1 MTRLTP
7 RHNPNELLSKKV
19 VRGSAWLFSS
29 YALSRAGRMAMML
42 VVAALLSPREYG
54 IIGLCTVIA
63 AVAQNVSEFGIWQ
76 AVVHRA
82 EPDERYLDTAFT
94 ANVLGGFLM
103 TGALFVT
110 APWIGYFYGQP
121 DMTNMLRV
129 MGAAFVLDSIF
140 YVPDGLLRKELRF
153 KSRALPEVAGSL
165 AAVVTTIALLLL
177 GGGVLSY
184 AVGFVTQS
192 ATRCILTF
200 RQVSW
205 RPRLR
210 ISWSCLREIT
220 SYGKYILGTNLTKNV
235 SSNMDYFI
243 VGRVLGAGPLG
254 FYTLA
259 FNLANY
265 PVTNFAQ
272 VLTRIVFPTFATLQG
287 NPVYAKR
294 IYLKVIRLISAVVA
308 PALVTL
314 ALLATPLIVGLL
326 GEKWQPAIFP
336 LQVMVVAGI
345 FRSLSFPSA
354 DFLRAFGFPNLP
366 FRVSIAEALVI
377 SVTLLLVAS
386 RGIDAVALTVAAI
399 LSLSSWTTV
408 TISCYMSGV
417 KLREMVGAFVPG
429 AALAASAAGAI
440 LSLRLLDLRFL
451 PDGLELAV
459 SAAAA
464 GAAIL
469 VCLVTVCR
477 GLLREVVALAAS
489 GKSK

>member
-1 MTRLTP
+1 
-7 RHNPNELLSKKV
+7 
-19 VRGSAWLFSS
+19 
-29 YALSRAGRMAMML
+29 MAMML

-63 AVAQNVSEFGIWQ
+63 AAAQIVCEFGIWQ
-76 AVVHRA
+76 AIIHRS

-94 ANVLGGFLM
+94 ANILGGFLI
-103 TGALFVT
+103 TGALFMA
-110 APWIGYFYGQP
+110 APWLGDFYGQP
-121 DMTNMLRV
+121 DITTMLRV
-129 MGAAFVLDSIF
+129 MGAAIVLDSIF

-165 AAVVTTIALLLL
+165 GAVGTTIALLLL

-184 AVGFVTQS
+184 AVGFVMQS

-200 RQVSW
+200 RQISW

-210 ISWSCLREIT
+210 ISWSCLKEII
-220 SYGKYILGTNLTKNV
+220 SYGKYILGTNLIKYV

-287 NPVYAKR
+287 NPIHAKR
-294 IYLKVIRLISAVVA
+294 IYLRVIRLMSAVVA
-308 PALVTL
+308 PTLVTL
-314 ALLATPLIVGLL
+314 ALLATPLVVGLL

-336 LQVMVVAGI
+336 LQIIVVAGI
-345 FRSLSFPSA
+345 SRTLSFPSA
-354 DFLRAFGFPNLP
+354 DFLRAFGFAKLP

-417 KLREMVGAFVPG
+417 RLREMAGAFMPG

-440 LSLRLLDLRFL
+440 LSLRLLGLRFL

-469 VCLVTVCR
+469 VCLFTVCR
-477 GLLREVVALAAS
+477 SFLREVVALASS
-489 GKSK
+489 GRSK

>member
-1 MTRLTP
+1 M
-7 RHNPNELLSKKV
+7 KV
-19 VRGSAWLFSS
+19 WPAHQML
-29 YALSRAGRMAMML
+29 AL
-42 VVAALLSPREYG
+42 P
-54 IIGLCTVIA
+54 
-63 AVAQNVSEFGIWQ
+63 
-76 AVVHRA
+76 
-82 EPDERYLDTAFT
+82 
-94 ANVLGGFLM
+94 GGFLM
-103 TGALFVT
+103 TGALFMA
-110 APWIGYFYGQP
+110 APWIGDFYGQP
-121 DMTNMLRV
+121 EMSNMLRV
-129 MGAAFVLDSIF
+129 MGAAIVLDSIF

-165 AAVVTTIALLLL
+165 VAVVTTIALLLL

-184 AVGFVTQS
+184 AVGFVMQS

-200 RQVSW
+200 RQISW

-210 ISWSCLREIT
+210 ISWSCLKEII
-220 SYGKYILGTNLTKNV
+220 SYGKYILGTNLIKYV

-287 NPVYAKR
+287 NPIYAKR
-294 IYLKVIRLISAVVA
+294 IYLRVIRLMSAVVA
-308 PALVTL
+308 PTLVTL
-314 ALLATPLIVGLL
+314 ALLATPLVVGLL

-336 LQVMVVAGI
+336 LQIIVVAGI
-345 FRSLSFPSA
+345 SRTLSFPSA
-354 DFLRAFGFPNLP
+354 DFLRAFGFAKLP

-417 KLREMVGAFVPG
+417 RLREMAGAFMPG

-440 LSLRLLDLRFL
+440 LSLRLLGLRFL

-469 VCLVTVCR
+469 VCLFTVCR
-477 GLLREVVALAAS
+477 SFLREVVALAAS
-489 GKSK
+489 GRSK

>member
-1 MTRLTP
+1 
-7 RHNPNELLSKKV
+7 
-19 VRGSAWLFSS
+19 
-29 YALSRAGRMAMML
+29 MAMML

-63 AVAQNVSEFGIWQ
+63 AAVQIVCEFGIWQ
-76 AVVHRA
+76 AIIHRS

-94 ANVLGGFLM
+94 ANILGGFLI
-103 TGALFVT
+103 TGALFMA
-110 APWIGYFYGQP
+110 APWLGDFYGQP
-121 DMTNMLRV
+121 DITTMLRV
-129 MGAAFVLDSIF
+129 MGAAIVLDSIF

-165 AAVVTTIALLLL
+165 VAVVTTIALLLL

-184 AVGFVTQS
+184 AVGFVMLS

-200 RQVSW
+200 RQISW

-210 ISWSCLREIT
+210 ISWSCLKEII
-220 SYGKYILGTNLTKNV
+220 SYGKYILGTNLIKYV

-287 NPVYAKR
+287 NPIYAKR
-294 IYLKVIRLISAVVA
+294 IYLRVIRLMSAVVA
-308 PALVTL
+308 PTLVTL
-314 ALLATPLIVGLL
+314 ALLATPLVVGLL

-336 LQVMVVAGI
+336 LQIIVVAGI
-345 FRSLSFPSA
+345 SRTLSFPSA
-354 DFLRAFGFPNLP
+354 DFLRAFGFAKLP

-417 KLREMVGAFVPG
+417 RLREMAGAFMPG

-440 LSLRLLDLRFL
+440 LSLRLLGLRFL

-469 VCLVTVCR
+469 VCLFTVCR
-477 GLLREVVALAAS
+477 SFLREVVALAAS
-489 GKSK
+489 GRSK

>member
-1 MTRLTP
+1 
-7 RHNPNELLSKKV
+7 
-19 VRGSAWLFSS
+19 
-29 YALSRAGRMAMML
+29 MML

-63 AVAQNVSEFGIWQ
+63 AAVQIVCEFGIWQ
-76 AVVHRA
+76 AIIHRS

-94 ANVLGGFLM
+94 ANILGGFLI
-103 TGALFVT
+103 TGALFMA
-110 APWIGYFYGQP
+110 APWLGDFYGQP
-121 DMTNMLRV
+121 DITTMLRV
-129 MGAAFVLDSIF
+129 MGAAIVLDSIF

-165 AAVVTTIALLLL
+165 VAVVTTIALLLL

-184 AVGFVTQS
+184 AVGFVMQS

-200 RQVSW
+200 RQISW

-210 ISWSCLREIT
+210 ISWSCLKEII
-220 SYGKYILGTNLTKNV
+220 SYGKYILGTNLIKYV

-287 NPVYAKR
+287 NPIYAKR
-294 IYLKVIRLISAVVA
+294 IYLRVIRLMSAVVA
-308 PALVTL
+308 PTLVTL
-314 ALLATPLIVGLL
+314 ALLATPLVVGLL

-336 LQVMVVAGI
+336 LQIIVVAGI
-345 FRSLSFPSA
+345 SRTLSFPSA
-354 DFLRAFGFPNLP
+354 DFLRAFGFAKLP

-417 KLREMVGAFVPG
+417 RLREMAGAFMPG

-440 LSLRLLDLRFL
+440 LSLRLLGLRFL

-469 VCLVTVCR
+469 VCLFTVCR
-477 GLLREVVALAAS
+477 SFLREVVALAAL
-489 GKSK
+489 GRSK

>member
-1 MTRLTP
+1 
-7 RHNPNELLSKKV
+7 
-19 VRGSAWLFSS
+19 
-29 YALSRAGRMAMML
+29 MML

-63 AVAQNVSEFGIWQ
+63 AAAQIVCEFGIWQ
-76 AVVHRA
+76 AIIHRS

-94 ANVLGGFLM
+94 ANILGGFLI
-103 TGALFVT
+103 TGALFMA
-110 APWIGYFYGQP
+110 APWLGDFYGQP
-121 DMTNMLRV
+121 DITTMLRV
-129 MGAAFVLDSIF
+129 MGAAIVLDSIF

-165 AAVVTTIALLLL
+165 VAVVTTIALLLL

-184 AVGFVTQS
+184 AVGFVMQS

-200 RQVSW
+200 RQISW

-210 ISWSCLREIT
+210 ISWSCLKEII
-220 SYGKYILGTNLTKNV
+220 SYGKYILGTNLIKYV

-287 NPVYAKR
+287 NPIYAKR
-294 IYLKVIRLISAVVA
+294 IYLRVIRLMSAVVA
-308 PALVTL
+308 PTLVTL
-314 ALLATPLIVGLL
+314 ALLATPLVVGLL

-336 LQVMVVAGI
+336 LQIIVVAGI
-345 FRSLSFPSA
+345 SRTLSFPSA
-354 DFLRAFGFPNLP
+354 DFLRAFGFAKLP

-417 KLREMVGAFVPG
+417 RLREMAGAFMPG

-440 LSLRLLDLRFL
+440 LSLRLLGLRFL

-469 VCLVTVCR
+469 VCLFTVCR
-477 GLLREVVALAAS
+477 SFLREVVALAAS
-489 GKSK
+489 GRSK

>member
-1 MTRLTP
+1 
-7 RHNPNELLSKKV
+7 
-19 VRGSAWLFSS
+19 
-29 YALSRAGRMAMML
+29 MAMML
-42 VVAALLSPREYG
+42 VVAALLTPREYG

-63 AVAQNVSEFGIWQ
+63 AAAQIVCEFGIWQ
-76 AVVHRA
+76 AIIHRS

-94 ANVLGGFLM
+94 ANILGGFLI
-103 TGALFVT
+103 TGALFMA
-110 APWIGYFYGQP
+110 APWLGDFYGQP
-121 DMTNMLRV
+121 DITTMLRV
-129 MGAAFVLDSIF
+129 MGAAIVLDSIF

-165 AAVVTTIALLLL
+165 VAVVTTIALLLL

-184 AVGFVTQS
+184 AVGFVMQS

-200 RQVSW
+200 RQISW

-210 ISWSCLREIT
+210 ISWSCLKEII
-220 SYGKYILGTNLTKNV
+220 SYGKYILGTNLIKYV

-287 NPVYAKR
+287 NPIYAKR
-294 IYLKVIRLISAVVA
+294 IYLRVIRLMSAVVA
-308 PALVTL
+308 PTLVTL
-314 ALLATPLIVGLL
+314 ALLATPLVVGLL

-336 LQVMVVAGI
+336 LQIIVVAGI
-345 FRSLSFPSA
+345 SRTLSFPSA
-354 DFLRAFGFPNLP
+354 DFLRAFGFAKLP

-417 KLREMVGAFVPG
+417 RLREMAGAFMPG

-440 LSLRLLDLRFL
+440 LSLRLLGLRFL

-469 VCLVTVCR
+469 VCLFTVCR
-477 GLLREVVALAAS
+477 SFLREVVALAAS
-489 GKSK
+489 GRSK

>member
-1 MTRLTP
+1 
-7 RHNPNELLSKKV
+7 
-19 VRGSAWLFSS
+19 
-29 YALSRAGRMAMML
+29 MML

-63 AVAQNVSEFGIWQ
+63 AAAQIVCEFGIWQ
-76 AVVHRA
+76 AIIHRS

-94 ANVLGGFLM
+94 ANILGGFLI
-103 TGALFVT
+103 TGALFMA
-110 APWIGYFYGQP
+110 APWLGDFYGQP
-121 DMTNMLRV
+121 DITTMLRV
-129 MGAAFVLDSIF
+129 MGAAIVLDSIF

-165 AAVVTTIALLLL
+165 VAVVTTIALLLL

-184 AVGFVTQS
+184 AVGFVMQS

-200 RQVSW
+200 RQISW

-210 ISWSCLREIT
+210 ISWSCLKEII
-220 SYGKYILGTNLTKNV
+220 SYGKYILGTNLIKYV

-287 NPVYAKR
+287 NPIYAKR
-294 IYLKVIRLISAVVA
+294 IYLKVIRLMSAVVA
-308 PALVTL
+308 PTLVTL
-314 ALLATPLIVGLL
+314 ALLATPLVVGLL

-336 LQVMVVAGI
+336 LQIIVVAGI
-345 FRSLSFPSA
+345 SRTLSFPSA
-354 DFLRAFGFPNLP
+354 DFLRAFGFAKLP

-417 KLREMVGAFVPG
+417 RLREMAGAFMPG

-440 LSLRLLDLRFL
+440 LSLRLLGLRFL

-469 VCLVTVCR
+469 VCLFTVCR
-477 GLLREVVALAAS
+477 SFLREVVALAAS
-489 GKSK
+489 GRSK

>member
-1 MTRLTP
+1 
-7 RHNPNELLSKKV
+7 
-19 VRGSAWLFSS
+19 
-29 YALSRAGRMAMML
+29 MML

-63 AVAQNVSEFGIWQ
+63 AAAQIVCEFGIWQ
-76 AVVHRA
+76 AIIHRS

-94 ANVLGGFLM
+94 ANILGGFLI
-103 TGALFVT
+103 TGALFMA
-110 APWIGYFYGQP
+110 APWLGDFYGQP
-121 DMTNMLRV
+121 DITTMLRV
-129 MGAAFVLDSIF
+129 MGAAIVLDSIF

-165 AAVVTTIALLLL
+165 VAVVTTIALLLL

-184 AVGFVTQS
+184 AVGFVMQS

-200 RQVSW
+200 RQISW

-210 ISWSCLREIT
+210 ISWSCLKEII
-220 SYGKYILGTNLTKNV
+220 SYGKYILGTNLIKYV

-287 NPVYAKR
+287 NPIYAKR
-294 IYLKVIRLISAVVA
+294 IYLRVIRLMSAVVA
-308 PALVTL
+308 PTLVTL
-314 ALLATPLIVGLL
+314 ALLATPLVVGLL

-336 LQVMVVAGI
+336 LQIIVVAGI
-345 FRSLSFPSA
+345 SRTLSFPSA
-354 DFLRAFGFPNLP
+354 DFLRAFGFAKLP

-417 KLREMVGAFVPG
+417 RLREMAGAFMPG

-440 LSLRLLDLRFL
+440 LSLRLLGLRFL

-459 SAAAA
+459 SAAAV

-469 VCLVTVCR
+469 VCLLTVCR
-477 GLLREVVALAAS
+477 SLLREVVALAAS
-489 GKSK
+489 GRSK

>member
-1 MTRLTP
+1 
-7 RHNPNELLSKKV
+7 
-19 VRGSAWLFSS
+19 
-29 YALSRAGRMAMML
+29 MML

-63 AVAQNVSEFGIWQ
+63 AAVQIVCEFGIWQ
-76 AVVHRA
+76 AIIHRS

-94 ANVLGGFLM
+94 ANILGGFLI
-103 TGALFVT
+103 TGALFMA
-110 APWIGYFYGQP
+110 APWLGDFYGQP
-121 DMTNMLRV
+121 DITTMLRV
-129 MGAAFVLDSIF
+129 MGAAIVLDSIF

-165 AAVVTTIALLLL
+165 VAVVTTIALLLL

-184 AVGFVTQS
+184 AVGFVMQS

-200 RQVSW
+200 RQISW

-210 ISWSCLREIT
+210 ISWSCLKEII
-220 SYGKYILGTNLTKNV
+220 SYGKYILGTNLIKYV

-287 NPVYAKR
+287 NPIYAKR
-294 IYLKVIRLISAVVA
+294 IYLRVIRLMSAVVA
-308 PALVTL
+308 PTLVTL
-314 ALLATPLIVGLL
+314 ALLATPLVVGLL

-336 LQVMVVAGI
+336 LQIIVVAGI
-345 FRSLSFPSA
+345 SRTLSFPSA
-354 DFLRAFGFPNLP
+354 DFLRAFGFAKLP

-417 KLREMVGAFVPG
+417 RLREMAGAFMPG

-440 LSLRLLDLRFL
+440 LSLRLLGLRFL

-469 VCLVTVCR
+469 VCLFTVCR
-477 GLLREVVALAAS
+477 SFLREVVALAAS
-489 GKSK
+489 GRSK

>member
-1 MTRLTP
+1 MMRLPTH
-7 RHNPNELLSKKV
+7 HNPNEPLSKKV

-29 YALSRAGRMAMML
+29 YVLSKAGRMAMML
-42 VVAALLSPREYG
+42 VVAALLSPRE
-54 IIGLCTVIA
+54 
-63 AVAQNVSEFGIWQ
+63 FGIWQ
-76 AVVHRA
+76 AIIHRS

-94 ANVLGGFLM
+94 ANILGGFLI
-103 TGALFVT
+103 TGALFMA
-110 APWIGYFYGQP
+110 APWLGDFYGQP
-121 DMTNMLRV
+121 DITTMLRV
-129 MGAAFVLDSIF
+129 MGAAIVLDSIF

-165 AAVVTTIALLLL
+165 VAVVTTIALLLL

-184 AVGFVTQS
+184 AVGFVMQS

-200 RQVSW
+200 RQISW
-205 RPRLR
+205 RPWLR
-210 ISWSCLREIT
+210 ISWSCLKEII
-220 SYGKYILGTNLTKNV
+220 SYGKYILGTNLIKYV

-287 NPVYAKR
+287 NPIYAKR
-294 IYLKVIRLISAVVA
+294 IYLRVIRLMSAVVA
-308 PALVTL
+308 PTLVTL
-314 ALLATPLIVGLL
+314 ALLATPLVVGLL

-336 LQVMVVAGI
+336 LQIIVVAGI
-345 FRSLSFPSA
+345 SRTLSFPSA
-354 DFLRAFGFPNLP
+354 DFLRAFGFAKLP

-399 LSLSSWTTV
+399 LSLFSWTTV

-417 KLREMVGAFVPG
+417 RLREMAGAFMPG

-440 LSLRLLDLRFL
+440 LSLRLLGLRFL

-469 VCLVTVCR
+469 VCLFTVCR
-477 GLLREVVALAAS
+477 SFLREVVALAAL
-489 GKSK
+489 GRSK

>member
-1 MTRLTP
+1 VTRLTA
-7 RHNPNELLSKKV
+7 RHNPNESLSTRV

-29 YALSRAGRMAMML
+29 YGLSKAGRMAMML

-54 IIGLCTVIA
+54 IIGLCAVIA
-63 AVAQNVSEFGIWQ
+63 TAAQIVNEFGIWQ
-76 AVVHRA
+76 AVVHRS
-82 EPDERYLDTAFT
+82 ELEERFLNTAFT
-94 ANVLGGFLM
+94 ANILGGFLII
-103 TGALFVT
+103 GGLFVA
-110 APWIGYFYGQP
+110 APWIADFYGQLE
-121 DMTNMLRV
+121 MTNMLRV
-129 MGAAFVLDSIF
+129 MGIAFLLDSIY

-165 AAVVTTIALLLL
+165 GAGVTTIALLLL

-184 AVGFVTQS
+184 AVGFVAES

-205 RPRLR
+205 RPRLQ
-210 ISWSCLREIT
+210 ISRSCLREIT
-220 SYGKYILGTNLTKNV
+220 SYGKYILGTSLAKNV
-235 SSNMDYFI
+235 SSNMDYLI

-254 FYTLA
+254 FYALA

-272 VLTRIVFPTFATLQG
+272 ILTRIVFPTFATLQG
-287 NPVYAKR
+287 NPTYAKR
-294 IYLKVIRLISAVVA
+294 VYLKVVRLITALVA
-308 PALVTL
+308 PALVML
-314 ALLATPLIVGLL
+314 ALLAAPLIVGLL
-326 GEKWQPAIFP
+326 GEKWQPAILP

-345 FRSLSFPSA
+345 SRTFSFPSA
-354 DFLRAFGFPNLP
+354 DFLRAFGFPKLP

-386 RGIDAVALTVAAI
+386 RGIDAVALTVAVV

-408 TISCYMSGV
+408 TISCYVFGV

-429 AALAASAAGAI
+429 ATLAGFAAGAI
-440 LSLRLLDLRFL
+440 LSLRLLDLSFL
-451 PDGLELAV
+451 PDSLELAV
-459 SAAAA
+459 SVVAA
-464 GAAIL
+464 GAAIV

-477 GLLREVVALAAS
+477 SFLREVVALAAS
-489 GKSK
+489 GRSK

>member
-1 MTRLTP
+1 
-7 RHNPNELLSKKV
+7 
-19 VRGSAWLFSS
+19 
-29 YALSRAGRMAMML
+29 MAMML

-63 AVAQNVSEFGIWQ
+63 AAVQIVCEFGIWQ
-76 AVVHRA
+76 AIIHRS

-94 ANVLGGFLM
+94 ANILGGFLI
-103 TGALFVT
+103 TGALFMA
-110 APWIGYFYGQP
+110 APWLGDFYGQP
-121 DMTNMLRV
+121 DITTMLRV
-129 MGAAFVLDSIF
+129 MGAAIVLDSIF

-165 AAVVTTIALLLL
+165 VAVVTTIALLLL

-184 AVGFVTQS
+184 AVGFVMQS

-200 RQVSW
+200 RQISW

-210 ISWSCLREIT
+210 ISWSCLKEII
-220 SYGKYILGTNLTKNV
+220 SYGKYILGTNLIKYV

-287 NPVYAKR
+287 NPIYAKR
-294 IYLKVIRLISAVVA
+294 IYLRVIRLMSAVVA
-308 PALVTL
+308 PTLVTL
-314 ALLATPLIVGLL
+314 ALLATPLVVGLL
-326 GEKWQPAIFP
+326 GEKWQPALFP
-336 LQVMVVAGI
+336 LQIMVVAGI
-345 FRSLSFPSA
+345 SRTLSFHSA
-354 DFLRAFGFPNLP
+354 DFLRAFGFAKLP

-417 KLREMVGAFVPG
+417 RLREMAGAFVPG
-429 AALAASAAGAI
+429 AALAASAAGTI
-440 LSLRLLDLRFL
+440 LSLRLLGLRFL

-469 VCLVTVCR
+469 VCLFTVCR
-477 GLLREVVALAAS
+477 SFLREVVALAAL
-489 GKSK
+489 GRSK

>member
-1 MTRLTP
+1 
-7 RHNPNELLSKKV
+7 
-19 VRGSAWLFSS
+19 
-29 YALSRAGRMAMML
+29 MAMML

-63 AVAQNVSEFGIWQ
+63 AAAQIVSEFGIWQ
-76 AVVHRA
+76 AVVHRS
-82 EPDERYLDTAFT
+82 EPDEHFINTAFT
-94 ANVLGGFLM
+94 ANILGGFLI
-103 TGALFVT
+103 TGALFVA
-110 APWIGYFYGQP
+110 APWIGDFYRQP
-121 DMTNMLRV
+121 EMTNMLRV

-140 YVPDGLLRKELRF
+140 YVPDGLLRKELKF
-153 KSRALPEVAGSL
+153 KSRALPEIAGSL
-165 AAVVTTIALLLL
+165 VAVVTTITLLLL

-184 AVGFVTQS
+184 ALGFVTQS

-205 RPRLR
+205 RPKLG

-287 NPVYAKR
+287 NPIYAKR
-294 IYLKVIRLISAVVA
+294 IYLRVIRLMSAVVV
-308 PALVTL
+308 PTLVTL
-314 ALLATPLIVGLL
+314 ALLATPLVVGLL
-326 GEKWQPAIFP
+326 GEKWQPALFP
-336 LQVMVVAGI
+336 LQIMVVAGI
-345 FRSLSFPSA
+345 SRTLSFPSA
-354 DFLRAFGFPNLP
+354 DFLRAFGFAKLP
-366 FRVSIAEALVI
+366 FRVSMAEALVI

-408 TISCYMSGV
+408 AISCYMSGV
-417 KLREMVGAFVPG
+417 RLREMAGALVPG

-440 LSLRLLDLRFL
+440 LSLRVLGLQSL

-459 SAAAA
+459 SAAAV

-469 VCLVTVCR
+469 VCLFTVCR
-477 GLLREVVALAAS
+477 SFLREVVALAAS
-489 GKSK
+489 GSSK

>member
-1 MTRLTP
+1 MMRLPTH
-7 RHNPNELLSKKV
+7 HNPNEPLSKKV

-29 YALSRAGRMAMML
+29 YVLSKVGRMAMML

-63 AVAQNVSEFGIWQ
+63 AAVQIVCEFGIWQ
-76 AVVHRA
+76 AIIHRS

-94 ANVLGGFLM
+94 ANILGGFLI
-103 TGALFVT
+103 TGALFMA
-110 APWIGYFYGQP
+110 APWLGDFYGQP
-121 DMTNMLRV
+121 DITTMLRV
-129 MGAAFVLDSIF
+129 MGAAIVLDSIF

-165 AAVVTTIALLLL
+165 VAVVTTIALLLL

-184 AVGFVTQS
+184 AVGFVMQS

-200 RQVSW
+200 RQISW

-220 SYGKYILGTNLTKNV
+220 SYGEHIMGTSLARSI
-235 SSNMDYFI
+235 SSNMDYFV
-243 VGRVLGAGPLG
+243 VGRILGAGPLG

-287 NPVYAKR
+287 NPIYAKR
-294 IYLKVIRLISAVVA
+294 IYLRVIRLMSAVVA
-308 PALVTL
+308 PTLVTL
-314 ALLATPLIVGLL
+314 ALLATPLVVGLL

-336 LQVMVVAGI
+336 LQIIVVAGI
-345 FRSLSFPSA
+345 SRTLSFPSA
-354 DFLRAFGFPNLP
+354 DFLRAFGFAKLP

-399 LSLSSWTTV
+399 LSLFSWTTV

-417 KLREMVGAFVPG
+417 RLREMAGAFMPG

-440 LSLRLLDLRFL
+440 LSLRLLGLRFL

-469 VCLVTVCR
+469 VCLFTVCR
-477 GLLREVVALAAS
+477 SFLREVVALAAL
-489 GKSK
+489 GRSK

>member
-1 MTRLTP
+1 
-7 RHNPNELLSKKV
+7 
-19 VRGSAWLFSS
+19 
-29 YALSRAGRMAMML
+29 MAMML

-63 AVAQNVSEFGIWQ
+63 AAAQIVCEFGIWQ
-76 AVVHRA
+76 AIIHRS

-94 ANVLGGFLM
+94 ANILGGFLI
-103 TGALFVT
+103 TGALFMA
-110 APWIGYFYGQP
+110 APWLGDFYGQP
-121 DMTNMLRV
+121 DITTMLRV
-129 MGAAFVLDSIF
+129 MGAAIVLDSIF

-165 AAVVTTIALLLL
+165 GAVGTTIALLLL

-184 AVGFVTQS
+184 AVGFVMQS

-200 RQVSW
+200 RQISW

-210 ISWSCLREIT
+210 ISWSCLKEII
-220 SYGKYILGTNLTKNV
+220 SYGKYILGTNLIKYV

-287 NPVYAKR
+287 NPIYAKR
-294 IYLKVIRLISAVVA
+294 IYLRVIRLMSAVVA
-308 PALVTL
+308 PTLVTL
-314 ALLATPLIVGLL
+314 ALLATPLVVGLL

-336 LQVMVVAGI
+336 LQIIVVAGI
-345 FRSLSFPSA
+345 SRTLSFPSA
-354 DFLRAFGFPNLP
+354 DFLRAFGFAKLP

-417 KLREMVGAFVPG
+417 RLREMAGAFMPG

-440 LSLRLLDLRFL
+440 LSLRLLGLRFL

-469 VCLVTVCR
+469 VCLFTVCR
-477 GLLREVVALAAS
+477 SFLREVVALAAS
-489 GKSK
+489 GRSK

>member
-1 MTRLTP
+1 
-7 RHNPNELLSKKV
+7 
-19 VRGSAWLFSS
+19 
-29 YALSRAGRMAMML
+29 MAMML

-63 AVAQNVSEFGIWQ
+63 AAVQIVCEFGIWQ
-76 AVVHRA
+76 AIIHRS

-94 ANVLGGFLM
+94 ANILGGFLI
-103 TGALFVT
+103 TGALFMA
-110 APWIGYFYGQP
+110 APWLGDFYGQP
-121 DMTNMLRV
+121 DITTMLRV
-129 MGAAFVLDSIF
+129 MGAAIVLDSIF

-165 AAVVTTIALLLL
+165 VAVVTTIALLLL

-184 AVGFVTQS
+184 AVGFVMQS

-200 RQVSW
+200 RQISW

-210 ISWSCLREIT
+210 ISWSCLKEII
-220 SYGKYILGTNLTKNV
+220 SYGKYILGTNLIKYV

-287 NPVYAKR
+287 NPIYAKR
-294 IYLKVIRLISAVVA
+294 IYLRVIRLMSAVVA
-308 PALVTL
+308 PTLVTL
-314 ALLATPLIVGLL
+314 ALLATPLVVGLL

-336 LQVMVVAGI
+336 LQIIVVAGI
-345 FRSLSFPSA
+345 SRTLSFPSA
-354 DFLRAFGFPNLP
+354 DFLRAFGFAKLP

-417 KLREMVGAFVPG
+417 RLREMAGAFMPG

-440 LSLRLLDLRFL
+440 LSLRLLGLRFL

-469 VCLVTVCR
+469 VCLFTVCR
-477 GLLREVVALAAS
+477 SFLREVVALAAS
-489 GKSK
+489 GRSK

>member
-1 MTRLTP
+1 
-7 RHNPNELLSKKV
+7 
-19 VRGSAWLFSS
+19 
-29 YALSRAGRMAMML
+29 MAMML

-63 AVAQNVSEFGIWQ
+63 AAVQIVCEFGIWQ
-76 AVVHRA
+76 AIIHRS

-94 ANVLGGFLM
+94 ANILGGFLI
-103 TGALFVT
+103 TGALFMA
-110 APWIGYFYGQP
+110 APWLGDFYGQP
-121 DMTNMLRV
+121 DITTMLRV
-129 MGAAFVLDSIF
+129 MGAAIVLDSIF

-165 AAVVTTIALLLL
+165 VAVVTTIALLLL

-184 AVGFVTQS
+184 AVGFVMQS

-200 RQVSW
+200 RQISW

-210 ISWSCLREIT
+210 ISWSCLKEII
-220 SYGKYILGTNLTKNV
+220 SYGKYILGTNLIKYV

-287 NPVYAKR
+287 NPIYAKR
-294 IYLKVIRLISAVVA
+294 IYLRVIRLMSAVVA
-308 PALVTL
+308 PTLVTL
-314 ALLATPLIVGLL
+314 ALLATPLVVGLL

-336 LQVMVVAGI
+336 LQIIVVAGI
-345 FRSLSFPSA
+345 SRTLSFPSA
-354 DFLRAFGFPNLP
+354 DFLRAFGFAKLP

-417 KLREMVGAFVPG
+417 RLREMAGAFMPG

-440 LSLRLLDLRFL
+440 LSLRLLGLRFL

-469 VCLVTVCR
+469 VCLFTVCR
-477 GLLREVVALAAS
+477 SFLREVVALAAL
-489 GKSK
+489 GRSK

>member
-1 MTRLTP
+1 
-7 RHNPNELLSKKV
+7 
-19 VRGSAWLFSS
+19 
-29 YALSRAGRMAMML
+29 MML

-63 AVAQNVSEFGIWQ
+63 AAAQIVCEFGIWQ
-76 AVVHRA
+76 AIIHRS

-94 ANVLGGFLM
+94 ANILGGFLI
-103 TGALFVT
+103 TGALFMA
-110 APWIGYFYGQP
+110 APWLGDFYGQP
-121 DMTNMLRV
+121 DITTMLRV
-129 MGAAFVLDSIF
+129 MGAAIVLDSIF

-165 AAVVTTIALLLL
+165 VAVVTTIALLLL

-184 AVGFVTQS
+184 AVGFVMQS

-200 RQVSW
+200 RQISW

-210 ISWSCLREIT
+210 ISWSCLKEII
-220 SYGKYILGTNLTKNV
+220 SYGKYILGTNLIKYV
-235 SSNMDYFI
+235 SSNMGYFI

-287 NPVYAKR
+287 NPIYAKR
-294 IYLKVIRLISAVVA
+294 IYLRVIRLMSAVVA
-308 PALVTL
+308 PTLVTL
-314 ALLATPLIVGLL
+314 ALLATPLVVGLL

-345 FRSLSFPSA
+345 SRTLSFPSA
-354 DFLRAFGFPNLP
+354 DFLRAFGFAKLP

-417 KLREMVGAFVPG
+417 RLREMAGAFMPG

-440 LSLRLLDLRFL
+440 LSLRLLGLRFL

-469 VCLVTVCR
+469 VCLFTVCR
-477 GLLREVVALAAS
+477 SFLREVVALAAS
-489 GKSK
+489 GRSK

>member
-1 MTRLTP
+1 
-7 RHNPNELLSKKV
+7 
-19 VRGSAWLFSS
+19 
-29 YALSRAGRMAMML
+29 MML

-63 AVAQNVSEFGIWQ
+63 AAAQIVCEFGIWQ
-76 AVVHRA
+76 AIIHRS

-94 ANVLGGFLM
+94 ANILGGFLI
-103 TGALFVT
+103 TGALFMA
-110 APWIGYFYGQP
+110 APWLGDFYGQP
-121 DMTNMLRV
+121 DITTMLRV
-129 MGAAFVLDSIF
+129 MGAAIVLDSIF

-165 AAVVTTIALLLL
+165 VAVVTTIALLLL

-184 AVGFVTQS
+184 AVGFVMQS

-200 RQVSW
+200 RQISW

-210 ISWSCLREIT
+210 ISWSCLKEII
-220 SYGKYILGTNLTKNV
+220 SYGKYILGTNLIKYV

-287 NPVYAKR
+287 NPIYAKR
-294 IYLKVIRLISAVVA
+294 IYLRVIRLMSAVVA
-308 PALVTL
+308 PTLVTL
-314 ALLATPLIVGLL
+314 ALLATPLVVGLL

-336 LQVMVVAGI
+336 LQIIVVAGI
-345 FRSLSFPSA
+345 SRTLSFPSA
-354 DFLRAFGFPNLP
+354 DFLRAFGFPKLP
-366 FRVSIAEALVI
+366 FRVSIAEALAI
-377 SVTLLLVAS
+377 SATLLLVAS
-386 RGIDAVALTVAAI
+386 RGIDAVALTVAVI

-408 TISCYMSGV
+408 TISCYKSGV
-417 KLREMVGAFVPG
+417 RLREMAGAFMPG

-440 LSLRLLDLRFL
+440 LSLRLLGLRFL

-469 VCLVTVCR
+469 VCLFTVCR
-477 GLLREVVALAAS
+477 SFLREVVALAAS
-489 GKSK
+489 GRSK

>member
-1 MTRLTP
+1 
-7 RHNPNELLSKKV
+7 
-19 VRGSAWLFSS
+19 
-29 YALSRAGRMAMML
+29 MML

-63 AVAQNVSEFGIWQ
+63 AAVQIVCEFGIWQ
-76 AVVHRA
+76 AIIHRS

-94 ANVLGGFLM
+94 ANILGGFLI
-103 TGALFVT
+103 TGALFMA
-110 APWIGYFYGQP
+110 APWLGDFYGQP
-121 DMTNMLRV
+121 DITTMLRV
-129 MGAAFVLDSIF
+129 MGAAIVLDSIF

-165 AAVVTTIALLLL
+165 VAVVTTIALLLL

-184 AVGFVTQS
+184 AVGFVMQS

-200 RQVSW
+200 RQISW

-210 ISWSCLREIT
+210 ISWSCLKEII
-220 SYGKYILGTNLTKNV
+220 SYGKYILGTNLIKYV

-287 NPVYAKR
+287 NPIYAKR
-294 IYLKVIRLISAVVA
+294 IYLRVIRLMSAVVA
-308 PALVTL
+308 PTLVTL
-314 ALLATPLIVGLL
+314 ALLATPLVVGLL

-336 LQVMVVAGI
+336 LQIIVVAGI
-345 FRSLSFPSA
+345 SRTLSFPSA
-354 DFLRAFGFPNLP
+354 DFLRAFGFAKLP

-386 RGIDAVALTVAAI
+386 RGIDAVALSVAAI

-417 KLREMVGAFVPG
+417 RLREMAGAFMPG

-440 LSLRLLDLRFL
+440 LSLRLLGLRFL

-469 VCLVTVCR
+469 VCLFTVCR
-477 GLLREVVALAAS
+477 SFLREVVALAAS
-489 GKSK
+489 GRSK

>member
-1 MTRLTP
+1 
-7 RHNPNELLSKKV
+7 
-19 VRGSAWLFSS
+19 
-29 YALSRAGRMAMML
+29 MAMML

-63 AVAQNVSEFGIWQ
+63 AAAQIVCEFGIWQ
-76 AVVHRA
+76 AIIHRS

-94 ANVLGGFLM
+94 ANILGGFLI
-103 TGALFVT
+103 TGALFMA
-110 APWIGYFYGQP
+110 APWLGDFYGQP
-121 DMTNMLRV
+121 DITTMLRV
-129 MGAAFVLDSIF
+129 MGAAIVLDSIF

-165 AAVVTTIALLLL
+165 VAVVTTIALLLL

-184 AVGFVTQS
+184 AVGFVMQS

-200 RQVSW
+200 RQISW

-210 ISWSCLREIT
+210 ISWSCLKEII
-220 SYGKYILGTNLTKNV
+220 SYGKYILGTNLIKYV

-287 NPVYAKR
+287 NPIYAKR
-294 IYLKVIRLISAVVA
+294 IYLRVIRLMSAVVA
-308 PALVTL
+308 PTLVTL
-314 ALLATPLIVGLL
+314 ALLATPLVVGLL

-336 LQVMVVAGI
+336 LQIIVVAGI
-345 FRSLSFPSA
+345 SRTLSFPSA
-354 DFLRAFGFPNLP
+354 DFLRAFGFAKLP

-417 KLREMVGAFVPG
+417 RLREMAGAFMPG

-440 LSLRLLDLRFL
+440 LSLRLLGLRFL

-469 VCLVTVCR
+469 VCLFTVCR
-477 GLLREVVALAAS
+477 SFLREVVALAAS
-489 GKSK
+489 GRSK